1 MTYEEWGKTE
11 DLVERFLG
19 DNKDYMSLADLHHLM
34 YADWTADRDAQAG
47 VYAAGMAA
55 CEEQVDEYIGRID
68 AAEKRG
74 LAQKGTT
81 HRGRFVKYADTQTV
95 STDPGMFAIPRD
107 ELAYQRRHRKWALE
121 EARYWWVKAHE
132 MLVAAEAAEKRVEK
146 IHDQW
151 VEAIADKHYQRRH
164 RRWALKEARTLAWHL
179 REDEKLSMQEGE
191 AAEKDAAYQRRH
203 RKWALKEMRIQRRLG
218 RWGRLYGDEQKNH
231 AQATEADRDKLAQR
245 VKVYEEKYG
254 ILE

>member
-1 MTYEEWGKTE
+1 VTYEEWGKTE

-68 AAEKRG
+68 AAENRG

-132 MLVAAEAAEKRVEK
+132 MLAAVE
-146 IHDQW
+146 
-151 VEAIADKHYQRRH
+151 
-164 RRWALKEARTLAWHL
+164 
-179 REDEKLSMQEGE
+179 
-191 AAEKDAAYQRRH
+191 
-203 RKWALKEMRIQRRLG
+203 
-218 RWGRLYGDEQKNH
+218 
-231 AQATEADRDKLAQR
+231 ATEADRDKLAQR
-245 VKVYEEKYG
+245 VKVLEEALNDVWARMDRARSILQDPKLGGNPKDPWMMLDTRVDRARAALEEKP
-254 ILE
+254 